1 MGWGEPIA
9 GPGGA
14 ELELRFP
21 SLRHSQ
27 SSSCIDFYLQSFV
40 NDRKQREKKKRKI
53 GGG

>member
-14 ELELRFP
+14 ESELRFP
-21 SLRHSQ
+21 SQ